1 MANMR
6 IPDYPKAKPFTLE
19 SRFIEFKGSFMGRR
33 LYSGVMSIYKKEL
46 KKAKKLPEGVERDNK
61 IKGAIFLRKMLE
73 TNSLRSLSMASG
85 GRFPY
90 NYAEAFRDLA
100 NGHLFKGL
108 KHLFKKITAPELPNE
123 NKTN

>member
-90 NYAEAFRDLA
+90 NYAEAFRELT
-100 NGHLFKGL
+100 NWHIIKGI
-108 KHLFKKITAPELPNE
+108 KKITSKVEAPKLPIDNI
-123 NKTN
+123 KK